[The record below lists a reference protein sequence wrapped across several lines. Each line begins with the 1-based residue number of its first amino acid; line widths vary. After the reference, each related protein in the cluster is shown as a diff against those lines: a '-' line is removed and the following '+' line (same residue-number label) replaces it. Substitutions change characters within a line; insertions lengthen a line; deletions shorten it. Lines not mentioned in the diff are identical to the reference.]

1 MNVEAGEWVNK
12 AEGDFQTAEREL
24 RTRRAPN
31 YDAACFHSQQCVEK
45 YLKAF
50 LIQHQI
56 PFRLKH
62 DLEILIELIKPISPD
77 FEFLRDLLLLLN
89 DYAVDIRYPGEVATK
104 EEARAAVKAMRV
116 VRAFIRHKL
125 GLADE
130 PEG

>member
-1 MNVEAGEWVNK
+1 MNDSVAEWIEK

-56 PFRLKH
+56 SFRLKH
-62 DLEILIELIKPISPD
+62 DLEILLELIKPISPD

-104 EEARAAVKAMRV
+104 EEARAAIKAMRV
-116 VRAFIRHKL
+116 VRTFVRQKL
-125 GLADE
+125 GLANQTE
-130 PEG
+130 R